1 MASDTTQDSSPSWNN
16 LEQVARVLRSI
27 EETQKFTAEQH
38 KLMAEGDKLRRDRF
52 LAPVL
57 VAAAVSGAVAT
68 GLPALL
74 RAWGFHV

>member
-1 MASDTTQDSSPSWNN
+1 MSATAPDPPTPLDGQ
-16 LEQVARVLRSI
+16 EQIARVQRMV
-27 EETQKFTAEQH
+27 EETRKFVAEQH

-68 GLPALL
+68 VLPAVL
-74 RAWGFHV
+74 RAWGIHV